1 MNSVYSPLRCV
12 RSLRKKNKKQN
23 MTTSSLKQEL
33 RVQRG
38 WESTMTMENE
48 KTKIITSVS
57 GSQVS
62 EESSCCHIPSPHEIQ
77 PNICQVKDILLFHG
91 IQLAKD
97 IELKSFQ

>member
-1 MNSVYSPLRCV
+1 M
-12 RSLRKKNKKQN
+12 KKK
-23 MTTSSLKQEL
+23 
-33 RVQRG
+33 
-38 WESTMTMENE
+38 
-48 KTKIITSVS
+48 KIITSVS